1 MSIAR
6 LAPGQSVVLPDDP
19 RQHVFAAT
27 GAVTL
32 AGVDLAAGDAVR
44 ITDEPGHRLD
54 AREKTELLVWSFR
67 G

>member
-1 MSIAR
+1 M
-6 LAPGQSVVLPDDP
+6 
-19 RQHVFAAT
+19 T
-27 GAVTL
+27 GFTGSVTL

-54 AREKTELLVWSFR
+54 ASEETELLVWSFR